1 MARKTERIFASAP
14 LDGTDSVTTAM
25 SFQHA
30 IVNLGMQGHQAKRI
44 VLFDTLEVSIERS
57 TMDERTIMDALSKTV
72 QTFAS
77 IEVSAEAVSI
87 EDIRAEVS
95 ETEEDE

>member
-1 MARKTERIFASAP
+1 VS
-14 LDGTDSVTTAM
+14 TAT
-25 SFQHA
+25 SLQEA
-30 IVNLGMQGHQAKRI
+30 IVNLGLVGQRAKRV

-57 TMDERTIMDALSKTV
+57 TMDERTIMDALSQTV

-95 ETEEDE
+95 ETQEDE

>member
-14 LDGTDSVTTAM
+14 LNGTDAVTTAT
-25 SFQHA
+25 SLQEA
-30 IVNLGMQGHQAKRI
+30 IVNLGVQGQRAKRV

-57 TMDERTIMDALSKTV
+57 TMDERTIMDALPKTV

-77 IEVSAEAVSI
+77 VEVSAEAVSI

-95 ETEEDE
+95 ETQEDE